1 MTIPTESS
9 TGFISSA
16 KVGAILV
23 FQGFFSIYLI
33 SFLITGSNYNSTY
46 NYFNFLADAFL
57 HGKLYLEQP
66 LHTLDLIQYKELW
79 YVPFPPLPA
88 LLMLPFVALLGPQ
101 QINAAIFSLTLGS
114 INVTLVY
121 LMLEALVIRGWSNLR
136 PRDNLMLTGLFGVGS
151 VHWYLAVVGD
161 VWFISQ
167 ICTLTFVLLA
177 TLLCLKSASPWIVGA
192 CLAIAVLARPNIALT
207 LPLLIGIEVLHLQQK
222 SGDGKIIRKQLF
234 KWSFAVIIP
243 MLLAV
248 ACLLLY
254 NFLRF
259 ENPTDFGYLQQN
271 ISKKLYDNL
280 HTYGQF
286 NLNFIPANFEALFL
300 LLPQL
305 NLSIP
310 NIVPDTH
317 GMSIFLTMPIL
328 FYIFKLRHFSPLKIG
343 ALVSLGALLVPLL
356 TYYNTGW
363 TQFGYRFTL
372 DFIVPLL
379 VLLAVALG
387 KRLPRRGI
395 ALIIWGVLVNGWGT
409 FWFLTNYF
417 V

>member
-1 MTIPTESS
+1 M
-9 TGFISSA
+9 
-16 KVGAILV
+16 
-23 FQGFFSIYLI
+23 
-33 SFLITGSNYNSTY
+33 
-46 NYFNFLADAFL
+46 

-66 LHTLDLIQYKELW
+66 LHTLDLIHYKELW

-88 LLMLPFVALLGPQ
+88 LLMLPFVALFGPQ
-101 QINAAIFSLTLGS
+101 QINAAIFSLSLGAL
-114 INVTLVY
+114 NVTLVY
-121 LMLEALVIRGWSNLR
+121 LVLETLVTRGWSKLGT
-136 PRDNLMLTGLFGVGS
+136 RDNLVLVCLFGLGS
-151 VHWYLAVVGD
+151 VHWYLAIVGD

-167 ICTLTFVLLA
+167 ISTLTFVLLA
-177 TLLCLKSASPWIVGA
+177 TLLSLKRVSPWLVGT
-192 CLAIAVLARPNIALT
+192 CLAIAILARPNIALT
-207 LPLLIGIEVLHLQQK
+207 LPLLLGIEACLLQEQQVI
-222 SGDGKIIRKQLF
+222 GKIETKQLF

-310 NIVPDTH
+310 SIVPDTH
-317 GMSIFLTMPIL
+317 GMSIFLTMPAL
-328 FYIFKLRHFSPLKIG
+328 LYLSRLRRFTPLEIG
-343 ALVSLGALLVPLL
+343 ALVSLGTLLIPLL

-379 VLLAVALG
+379 ILLAIALG
-387 KRLPRRGI
+387 KKISRIGI
-395 ALIIWGVLVNGWGT
+395 VLVIWGILVNGWGT
-409 FWFLTNYF
+409 FWFLINYF